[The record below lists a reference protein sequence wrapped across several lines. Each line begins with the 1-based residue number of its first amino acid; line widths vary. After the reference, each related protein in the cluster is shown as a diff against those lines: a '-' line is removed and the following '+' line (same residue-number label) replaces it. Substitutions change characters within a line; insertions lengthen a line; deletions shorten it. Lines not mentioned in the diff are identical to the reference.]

1 MVSPDE
7 KTTVTQTNGLRVDT
21 SVAVPE
27 KATLCNTTVSASPFD
42 KSPHHSGHTT
52 PRSETGNPFDTDVE
66 AMVTNGSTDKCTR
79 SSVLLTR
86 KNDCQ
91 VWPGKD
97 HWKQRA
103 KVSKNQRSCSCM
115 ARLNRRTKIAVKVLI
130 VVLVVGLAVG
140 IGFGV
145 SKPLGAPIWG
155 KSGDS

>member
-1 MVSPDE
+1 MAPRE
-7 KTTVTQTNGLRVDT
+7 QRTTVAQTSGLHVDT

-27 KATLCNTTVSASPFD
+27 KATLCSTTVSASSLD
-42 KSPHHSGHTT
+42 KSPDHSGHTT

-66 AMVTNGSTDKCTR
+66 AMVTNSSTDKCTR

-91 VWPGKD
+91 VWPGKA

-103 KVSKNQRSCSCM
+103 KASKNQRSCTCM
-115 ARLNRRTKIAVKVLI
+115 ARLDRRTRIAVKVLI

-155 KSGDS
+155 KPNNP